1 MYSNSFQISFY
12 APSLNILFIKM
23 ANKKSAKGPL
33 GTFISLTTGVN
44 LYTFGVALG
53 PPPPMLSSAPPMV
66 LSAPP
71 MFFRFANFSNA
82 YVHTTLDIL
91 AFRGFAVRN
100 KKVSLFVKFFSFFF
114 CSVAI
119 LWLPQH
125 AVILAQ
131 RKTGFCLKF

>member
-53 PPPPMLSSAPPMV
+53 PPPNAEFGPPNGA
-66 LSAPP
+66 LGPP
-71 MFFRFANFSNA
+71 NVFQICELQQCLCSYDVRYPCFPW
-82 YVHTTLDIL
+82 L
-91 AFRGFAVRN
+91 RGS
-100 KKVSLFVKFFSFFF
+100 K
-114 CSVAI
+114 
-119 LWLPQH
+119 
-125 AVILAQ
+125 
-131 RKTGFCLKF
+131 